1 MLLGLDHETSNALE
15 LELSA
20 RGEGAI
26 NLLVARPG
34 IERGPYI
41 SEGRAC
47 CEALKSR
54 QGCRRLRLRFDC
66 GFS

>member
-15 LELSA
+15 LGLSA

-34 IERGPYI
+34 IKRGLYV

-47 CEALKSR
+47 CAALMSR